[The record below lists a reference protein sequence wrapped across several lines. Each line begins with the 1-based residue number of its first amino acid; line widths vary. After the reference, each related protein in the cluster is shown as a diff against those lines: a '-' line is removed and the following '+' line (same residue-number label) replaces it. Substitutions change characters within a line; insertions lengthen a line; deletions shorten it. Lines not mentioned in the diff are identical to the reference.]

1 MPTEISIAELPD
13 AMSARLRDECRELDP
28 RSWSSVDDFMR
39 DLVADCESDQVP
51 VHDGIPD
58 ILANVEE
65 PRPMAADDPRLDAA
79 LATATVRRLKAGAFI
94 AETPDMDA
102 EGKTKAAALANLRE
116 ELRYVISDPV
126 KVKYCAYG
134 KSFVAE
140 ARPGRDGGFWA
151 VVPSLGGASTC
162 GDTMDDLKYM
172 LIDMTKLMIENT

>member
-1 MPTEISIAELPD
+1 MNATQTSAPTLD
-13 AMSARLRDECRELDP
+13 LDLARRADRKLRRFG
-28 RSWSSVDDFMR
+28 S
-39 DLVADCESDQVP
+39 DLNRMLLFIVNFR
-51 VHDGIPD
+51 GIPD
-58 ILANVEE
+58 IVANVEE

-79 LATATVRRLKAGAFI
+79 LATAIVRRSEVGTFI

-116 ELRYVISDPV
+116 ELRYAISDPV
-126 KVKYCAYG
+126 KVKYCVYG